1 MLSTKYIVSIYYKRS
16 VFFGGLTKGRLL
28 LRGERVP
35 ITCAAK
41 IEYYKIAGLN
51 IKFEFSFYCLAELM
65 ARVN

>member
-1 MLSTKYIVSIYYKRS
+1 M
-16 VFFGGLTKGRLL
+16 
-28 LRGERVP
+28 RGERVP

-41 IEYYKIAGLN
+41 IEYYKIAGLD